1 MAWRVQTVIRVATR
15 GEDLGSDSFMQA
27 KGAYYGAMK
36 SHAPTT
42 AGFTLIEL
50 MITVTIVAILAAIA
64 YPSYRSYVM
73 RGQVVNA
80 TNGLTAMAA
89 NMERYYQ
96 DNRTYAATS
105 GGLSPPCV
113 PPGVTYGSFTVSCPT
128 TLTNPPS
135 TFAGL
140 TQGATA
146 AVPATGTT
154 TYQLEAIGS
163 STSSGNTTG
172 FYYFIDQAG
181 NQGTTVTAPAPSGWI
196 TTCLSSW
203 EMKAGTC

>member
-1 MAWRVQTVIRVATR
+1 MAP
-15 GEDLGSDSFMQA
+15 
-27 KGAYYGAMK
+27 MK
-36 SHAPTT
+36 SHTPRT

-64 YPSYRSYVM
+64 YPSYRSYVL
-73 RGQVVNA
+73 RGQIVNA

-96 DNRTYAATS
+96 DNRDYRS
-105 GGLSPPCV
+105 VNGLTPPCLV
-113 PPGVTYGSFTVSCPT
+113 GTTYGSFQISCPG

-135 TFAGL
+135 TFTGSTL
-140 TQGATA
+140 S
-146 AVPATGTT
+146 GTT
-154 TYQLEAIGS
+154 FQLEAVGGS
-163 STSSGNTTG
+163 NPSGNTTG

-196 TTCLSSW
+196 ITCTSTW

>member
-1 MAWRVQTVIRVATR
+1 MASQVQTVIRVATHA
-15 GEDLGSDSFMQA
+15 EDLGFDSFMQA
-27 KGAYYGAMK
+27 KGAYYGGMK
-36 SHAPTT
+36 SHTPT

-96 DNRTYAATS
+96 DNRTYSGTS
-105 GGLSPPCV
+105 GGLTPPCL
-113 PPGVTYGSFTVSCPT
+113 PPGVTYGSFTVSCPA
-128 TLTNPPS
+128 TLTNAPS
-135 TFAGL
+135 TFTAP
-140 TQGATA
+140 QGAS
-146 AVPATGTT
+146 ATVQASSTF
-154 TYQLEAIGS
+154 QLEAIGS
-163 STSSGNTTG
+163 ATSSGNTTG

-181 NQGTTVTAPAPSGWI
+181 NQGTTVVAPAPSGWI
-196 TTCLSSW
+196 ISCTSSW

>member
-1 MAWRVQTVIRVATR
+1 
-15 GEDLGSDSFMQA
+15 MQA

-36 SHAPTT
+36 SHTRTT

-64 YPSYRSYVM
+64 YPSYRSYVL

-96 DNRTYAATS
+96 DNRTYAKTA
-105 GGLSPPCV
+105 GGLQPPCLA
-113 PPGVTYGSFTVSCPT
+113 GTTYGSFTISCPA
-128 TLTNPPS
+128 TLSNPPS
-135 TFAGL
+135 TFTGL

-146 AVPATGTT
+146 TVGSTT
-154 TYQLEAIGS
+154 TYQLEAIGGA
-163 STSSGNTTG
+163 TSSGNTTG

-196 TTCLSSW
+196 TTCTSTW

>member
-1 MAWRVQTVIRVATR
+1 
-15 GEDLGSDSFMQA
+15 MQA

-36 SHAPTT
+36 SHTRST

-64 YPSYRSYVM
+64 YPSYRSYVL

-96 DNRTYAATS
+96 DNRTYSGTS
-105 GGLSPPCV
+105 GGLTPPCTT
-113 PPGVTYGSFTVSCPT
+113 PTTYGSFTVSCPA
-128 TLTNPPS
+128 TLSNAPA
-135 TFAGL
+135 TFTAA
-140 TQGATA
+140 QGATN
-146 AVPATGTT
+146 AVQATSTF
-154 TYQLEAIGS
+154 QLEAIGS
-163 STSSGNTTG
+163 STSSGNTAG

-196 TTCLSSW
+196 ITCTSSW

>member
-1 MAWRVQTVIRVATR
+1 VIRVATR
-15 GEDLGSDSFMQA
+15 AEDLGFDSFMQA

-36 SHAPTT
+36 SHTRST

-64 YPSYRSYVM
+64 YPSYRSYVL

-96 DNRTYAATS
+96 DNRTYSGTS
-105 GGLSPPCV
+105 GGLTPPCTT
-113 PPGVTYGSFTVSCPT
+113 PTTYGSFTVSCPA
-128 TLTNPPS
+128 TLSNAPA
-135 TFAGL
+135 TFTAA
-140 TQGATA
+140 QGATN
-146 AVPATGTT
+146 AVQATSTF
-154 TYQLEAIGS
+154 QLEAIGS
-163 STSSGNTTG
+163 STSSGNTAG

-196 TTCLSSW
+196 ITCTSSW